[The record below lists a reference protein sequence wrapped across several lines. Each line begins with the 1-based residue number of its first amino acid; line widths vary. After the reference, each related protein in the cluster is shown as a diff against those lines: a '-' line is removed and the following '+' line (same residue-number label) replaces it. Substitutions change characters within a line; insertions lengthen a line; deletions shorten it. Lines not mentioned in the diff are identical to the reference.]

1 MKAPWMSMTHDG
13 RPPSRRAIWI
23 ARAVAI
29 VADTLQLA
37 LFPLFVEGFASAL
50 NDVLDVVVCV
60 VLVSL
65 IGWSPLFLPTFL
77 VEMLPFGDLAPTWT
91 IAVFTATGSR
101 HSDRRPETS
110 ELEPGKPQPQTDAV
124 QGDRAGSRLQ

>member
-1 MKAPWMSMTHDG
+1 MDEHDTHDG
-13 RPPSRRAIWI
+13 RGPSRRVIWI
-23 ARAVAI
+23 CRAVAI
-29 VADTLQLA
+29 IADTVQLA
-37 LFPLFVEGFASAL
+37 LFPLFVEGFTSAF

-91 IAVFTATGSR
+91 IAVFMATGP
-101 HSDRRPETS
+101 RRARGPLPNK
-110 ELEPGKPQPQTDAV
+110 ELP
-124 QGDRAGSRLQ
+124 R